1 MATVVGDM
9 QAPINDAVEMAFL
22 GLHRFTFLFGFSRL
36 RVGRLVFRGWG
47 AGVSILGSRV

>member
-22 GLHRFTFLFGFSRL
+22 GLQGLRFVLDFHALGLGVWCFG
-36 RVGRLVFRGWG
+36 VGGLAFRF
-47 AGVSILGSRV
+47 